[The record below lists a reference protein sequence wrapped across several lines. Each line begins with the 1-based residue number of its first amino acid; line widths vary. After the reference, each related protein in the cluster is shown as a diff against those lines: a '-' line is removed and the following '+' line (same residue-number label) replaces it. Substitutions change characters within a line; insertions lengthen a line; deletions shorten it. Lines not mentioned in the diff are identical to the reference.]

1 LQAAACY
8 ATAAAAGIMGG
19 WAFVLIWARL
29 APMSIQ
35 GQFWSTLNSVARG
48 MLSAEHSHEFVA
60 LYRRLGIALFRYLG
74 RNLGGLI
81 LASLPLLALAG
92 VLSASLFYPW
102 PEHTSWKL
110 IFLATATLGATATMI
125 RRWRA

>member
-35 GQFWSTLNSVARG
+35 GQFWSTMNSVARG
-48 MLSAEHSHEFVA
+48 MLSAEQSHEFVE
-60 LYRRLGIALFRYLG
+60 LYRRLGVALFRYLT
-74 RNLGGLI
+74 RNLCGLI
-81 LASLPLLALAG
+81 LASLPLIALAG
-92 VLSASLFYPW
+92 VLSTAVFYPW
-102 PEHTSWKL
+102 PEHLSWKL
-110 IFLATATLGATATMI
+110 MFLGTATLGATVTMI
-125 RRWRA
+125 KRWRA

>member
-1 LQAAACY
+1 MQAATCY
-8 ATAAAAGIMGG
+8 ATAAAAGIIGG

-35 GQFWSTLNSVARG
+35 GQFWSTMTSVARG
-48 MLSAEHSHEFVA
+48 MLSAEHSQEFVD
-60 LYRRLGIALFRYLG
+60 LYRRLGVALCRYLG

-92 VLSASLFYPW
+92 ALSTSVFEPW
-102 PEHTSWKL
+102 PEHASWKL
-110 IFLATATLGATATMI
+110 MFLGMATLGATATMI

>member
-1 LQAAACY
+1 
-8 ATAAAAGIMGG
+8 MGG

-74 RNLGGLI
+74 RNLSGLV

-92 VLSASLFYPW
+92 ALSTPLFEPW
-102 PEHTSWKL
+102 PEHASWKL
-110 IFLATATLGATATMI
+110 LFLGTATLGATATMI